1 MKIAE
6 GYELKQIGEH
16 YLVMQESDRILFA
29 LNETGAFLW
38 KGVQSGQSKEELR
51 ESLCREYEA
60 DPEDEP
66 MITQDVEEFLGQLL
80 ERGVLE
86 ED

>member
-6 GYELKQIGEH
+6 GYELKQMGEH
-16 YLVMQESDRILFA
+16 YLVMQENEKFLFA

-38 KGVQSGQSKEELR
+38 KGVQSGLSKEELR

-60 DPEDEP
+60 DPEDMP
-66 MITQDVEEFLGQLL
+66 MIAQDVEEFLAQLSQ
-80 ERGVLE
+80 RGVLE